1 MPDVASMAERLAARE
16 REIAAVILK
25 DGAPSAANVAACKKH
40 FPDAFALDPECV
52 AIREAM
58 EVDDGKTKA

>member
-25 DGAPSAANVAACKKH
+25 KDSPTKTEVEACKRY
-40 FPDAFALDPECV
+40 FRDAFALDPECV

-58 EVDDGKTKA
+58 EASDEG